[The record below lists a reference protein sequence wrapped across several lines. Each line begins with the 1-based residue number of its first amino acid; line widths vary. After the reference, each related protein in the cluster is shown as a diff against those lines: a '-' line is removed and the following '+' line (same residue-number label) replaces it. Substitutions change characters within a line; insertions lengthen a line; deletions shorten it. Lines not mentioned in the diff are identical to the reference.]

1 MIEGPRDQP
10 WLATAADA
18 KLVIE
23 ACFSARS
30 RDALLYAANLPPA
43 FFDFSSRL
51 AGEYLQKW
59 RNYQIRVA
67 VVCPANVVFSTRFGE
82 MLAEEAGRGF
92 FRVVGTRDE
101 AVAWLEQ
108 VGDEAAGG

>member
-10 WLATAADA
+10 WLMTAADA
-18 KLVIE
+18 KLVVE
-23 ACFSARS
+23 ACFSART
-30 RDALLYAANLPPA
+30 RDALLHASNLPPA
-43 FFDFSSRL
+43 FFDLSSGL

-67 VVCPANVVFSTRFGE
+67 VVCPASVTFSTRFGE

-92 FRVVGTRDE
+92 FRIFGRRDE
-101 AVAWLEQ
+101 AVAWLED
-108 VGDEAAGG
+108 VGDEAAG